1 MTDTNNYIETDKERE
16 EGHVDTGK
24 ENLNVK
30 IKAPIWDVIW
40 GSMLPVNIC
49 PQVDDYCR
57 SLCCLLRVL
66 NLIFFRKRFRETM
79 TCSFSPSA
87 NFSTSS

>member
-1 MTDTNNYIETDKERE
+1 MTDTNNYIETGKERE
-16 EGHVDTGK
+16 EGHVETGERK
-24 ENLNVK
+24 FECENK
-30 IKAPIWDVIW
+30 DPIWDVIW
-40 GSMLPVNIC
+40 GSMLPVNTC

-57 SLCCLLRVL
+57 SLFCLLRVL
-66 NLIFFRKRFRETM
+66 HLIFFRKRFRETM